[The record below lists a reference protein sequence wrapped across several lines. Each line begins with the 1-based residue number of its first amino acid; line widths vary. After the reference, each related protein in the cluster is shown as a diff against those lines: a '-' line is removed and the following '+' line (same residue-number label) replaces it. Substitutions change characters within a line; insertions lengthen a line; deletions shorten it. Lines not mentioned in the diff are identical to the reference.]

1 MTLTYEQEI
10 AMQALLAQLP
20 TATARPLAKKVE
32 QAETLL
38 GLPDWKQSSEWMQ
51 VWLGVSAQSWG
62 TMQSQLVGWEKR
74 LQTQL
79 LTWLKRDPFTAAWQF
94 LGASAGLFYLA
105 EQGVNPRI
113 QTYADAFYYIS
124 TCASV
129 GYADIFPVTQKG
141 KAVASL
147 VMTLGPAIAAGLL
160 EG

>member
-1 MTLTYEQEI
+1 MMSLTYDQE
-10 AMQALLAQLP
+10 QALQTLLAHMPQTAAKTDSLWTLP
-20 TATARPLAKKVE
+20 TASGAPNWAQAR
-32 QAETLL
+32 
-38 GLPDWKQSSEWMQ
+38 EWIQ
-51 VWLGVSAQSWG
+51 VWLGVSPQEWG
-62 TMQSQLVGWEKR
+62 ALQTQVGGWEKR
-74 LQTQL
+74 LQVQL
-79 LTWLKRDPFTAAWQF
+79 LAWLKGDPFTAAWQF

-105 EQGVNPRI
+105 EKGQNPRI
-113 QTYADAFYYIS
+113 QTYTDAFYYIS